1 MIRLNLMAG
10 MGNQMFEYACA
21 RALALE
27 YGEKLIV
34 NPYFMTLAGFGAG
47 RKKYYNNVL
56 EKLNIPKEVSFMS
69 RFQGYMKGIPDIAE
83 FVWLRKYKHGQMLHG
98 ESSFHRMNQKGKMY
112 TDDCFTYYE
121 CRKSDKRNKKIIGYY
136 QSEKYFDKYKDVIR
150 RELKVM
156 KEPSEQNRQMIEEIT
171 SCNAICVHIR
181 RGDYVSNSKNAA
193 LVVCDEAYY
202 QNAMK
207 YMKKHVSNPVF
218 YVFSDSNDEIEWI
231 KQNYQLGDYNVRY
244 VTLNNPDY
252 EELRLMYHC
261 KHFIIANSTFSW
273 WGAYLSDTKD
283 KIVIAPNVWNK
294 EYNKQVDVY
303 LEDMIKQM

>member
-1 MIRLNLMAG
+1 MAG
-10 MGNQMFEYACA
+10 MGNQIFEYAYA

-34 NPYFMTLAGFGAG
+34 NPYFMTLAGIGAG

-56 EKLNIPKEVSFMS
+56 EKLNIPEEVSFMNK
-69 RFQGYMKGIPDIAE
+69 FQGYMKGIPDIAA
-83 FVWLRKYKHGQMLHG
+83 FIWLRKYKNGQMLHG
-98 ESSFHRMNQKGKMY
+98 ESSFYRMNQKGKIY

-121 CRKSDKRNKKIIGYY
+121 YQKSRKRKKKIIGYY
-136 QSEKYFDKYKDVIR
+136 QSEKYFENYKDVIY

-156 KEPSEQNRQMIEEIT
+156 EEPSEQNKQMIKEID
-171 SCNAICVHIR
+171 SCNAVCVHIR
-181 RGDYVSNSKNAA
+181 RGDYVSNSKNTA

-202 QNAMK
+202 KRGME
-207 YMKKHVSNPVF
+207 YVKKRVTNPVF
-218 YVFSDSNDEIEWI
+218 YVFSDNNEEIEWI
-231 KQNYQLGDYNVRY
+231 KKNYHLNDYKVRY

-273 WGAYLSDTKD
+273 WGAYLADNQD
-283 KIVIAPNVWNK
+283 KIVIAPAVWNK

-303 LEDMIKQM
+303 LEDMIRK